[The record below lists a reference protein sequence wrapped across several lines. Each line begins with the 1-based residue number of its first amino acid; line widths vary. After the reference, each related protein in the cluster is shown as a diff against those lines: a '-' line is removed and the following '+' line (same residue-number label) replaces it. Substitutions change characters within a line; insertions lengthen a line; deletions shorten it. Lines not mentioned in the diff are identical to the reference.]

1 MSLQK
6 FMCKYKFTYK
16 FYLYYNLYYR
26 HKAFLN
32 RKNYSQYGEDIFIS
46 EFFETNTK
54 GFYVDIGS
62 FHPLMYNNTA
72 LLYKKGWTGI
82 NIDLNQTTVDLFNIV
97 RPKDQ
102 NICAAISTEEKK
114 VNLFFEH
121 NFSPLNTINNEF
133 FSALNMPE
141 SKQKK
146 FETKLI
152 NTTSFESAIKP
163 LVKIPRVNFL
173 NIDVE
178 GSDFDVMQSFNVKKY
193 LPELICIELYPD
205 EKWKKNNQQI
215 TEYLSSNNYSLI
227 KTEKTSAF
235 FKCIKS

>member
-16 FYLYYNLYYR
+16 LYLYYNLYYR
-26 HKAFLN
+26 HKVFLN

-46 EFFETNTK
+46 EFFKTNTK

-62 FHPLMYNNTA
+62 FHPLMYNNTV

-82 NIDLNQTTVDLFNIV
+82 NIDLNQTTIDLFNII
-97 RPKDQ
+97 RPKDK
-102 NICAAISTEEKK
+102 NICAAISTREREVK
-114 VNLFFEH
+114 LFFEH

-133 FSALNMPE
+133 FSALNMSE

-146 FETKLI
+146 FQEKIISTI
-152 NTTSFESAIKP
+152 SFESAIKN
-163 LVKIPRVNFL
+163 LGKIPKVDFL

-178 GSDFDVMQSFNVKKY
+178 GSDLDVLQSFDVKKY
-193 LPELICIELYPD
+193 QPALICIELYPD
-205 EKWKKNNQQI
+205 EKLKKNNQDI
-215 TEYLSSNNYSLI
+215 IEYLSSNNYSLI

>member
-16 FYLYYNLYYR
+16 LYLYYNLYYR
-26 HKAFLN
+26 HKVFLN

-46 EFFETNTK
+46 EFFKTNTK

-62 FHPLMYNNTA
+62 FHPLMYNNTV

-82 NIDLNQTTVDLFNIV
+82 NIDLNQTTIDLFNII
-97 RPKDQ
+97 RPKDK
-102 NICAAISTEEKK
+102 NICAAISTREREVK
-114 VNLFFEH
+114 LFFEH

-133 FSALNMPE
+133 FSALNMSE

-146 FETKLI
+146 FQEKSISTI
-152 NTTSFESAIKP
+152 SFESAIKN
-163 LVKIPRVNFL
+163 LGKIPKVDFL

-178 GSDFDVMQSFNVKKY
+178 GSDLDVLQSFDVKKY
-193 LPELICIELYPD
+193 KPALICIELYPD
-205 EKWKKNNQQI
+205 EKLKKNNQDI
-215 TEYLSSNNYSLI
+215 IEYLSSNNYSLI